1 MRVVYKPRLRYACQA
16 MAATYG
22 AASCVHVNG
31 SSIDDAV
38 AEAFLAALAPAEL
51 DLLAAV
57 VAAQHADHARLTQH
71 YADQTARAQYE
82 AARARRQ
89 YEAVDPDHR
98 LVAAELEQHW
108 ELALQAVED
117 ARDAAERFRRQS
129 PPGLSPQMQAGYP
142 RKAGQGG
149 VGHVR

>member
-1 MRVVYKPRLRYACQA
+1 
-16 MAATYG
+16 
-22 AASCVHVNG
+22 
-31 SSIDDAV
+31 
-38 AEAFLAALAPAEL
+38 
-51 DLLAAV
+51 
-57 VAAQHADHARLTQH
+57 
-71 YADQTARAQYE
+71 
-82 AARARRQ
+82 
-89 YEAVDPDHR
+89 